1 MKTRITA
8 IILAVALL
16 ALSGCSSIPAD
27 QQKTVAKL
35 AVQYA
40 VLKVADKNPV
50 KAARVA
56 AIAKEVQAIAG
67 GEGANTVDL
76 LLAIARTK
84 VARLKLDAADQVLAS
99 ALIDMVGQELK
110 ARLGTGVLTSDK
122 LLIVGEVAGWIVEA
136 SALVPATEKAGP

>member
-84 VARLKLDAADQVLAS
+84 VATLKLDAADQVLAS